1 MKVAILETVKAHAGF
16 ELEFDRII
24 IEALQEAGH
33 EPVMMLPEETVLDQ
47 EFAVDKYYLTGGKI
61 VSYDGIKG
69 VKKIWYSYL
78 REKRRIKWFDAALDM
93 AHEEHIDAIVLTTA
107 TYRYLRSL
115 QKSRLRDSDIPV
127 YFIFLGVN
135 PQEMP
140 KFMSKAQKCLP
151 YRNVHLCI
159 TTLRD
164 DFGNQRPEN
173 VRLIKPPVMIP
184 RMFQNP
190 EEHDSLRIGFFGH
203 YRKGE
208 KNIDWLINL
217 VRDNTF
223 NRPVKFVIQLA
234 PTTDE
239 DRKDIDEIIVGC
251 QGDECL
257 EFIPKTLLQDEWY
270 KAIQSVDV
278 VFLPYT
284 AERYLYNW
292 SAIYFTAIGA
302 QKPVITTSVLN
313 PEVMAKYKIGKLVN
327 TDDYGAFCQ
336 QMVGF
341 INCYDENKGKYK
353 SGLIKAKQEY
363 GKLSFINNLF
373 SN

>member
-33 EPVMMLPEETVLDQ
+33 EPVMMLPEGTVLDQ
-47 EFAVDKYYLTGGKI
+47 EFAIDKYYLTGGEI

-69 VKKIWYSYL
+69 LKKLWYSYL
-78 REKRRIKWFDAALDM
+78 REKRRVNWFDAALDM
-93 AHEEHIDAIVLTTA
+93 AHKEHVDAIVLTTA

-115 QKSRLRDSDIPV
+115 QKSCLRNSDIPV
-127 YFIFLGVN
+127 HFVFLGVN

-140 KFMSKAQKCLP
+140 KFMAKAKECLS
-151 YRNVHLCI
+151 YNNIHLCI

-164 DFGNQRPEN
+164 DFGTHKPKN

-184 RMFQNP
+184 QRFRDF
-190 EEHDSLRIGFFGH
+190 EEHNPLRIGFFGH

-208 KNIDWLINL
+208 KNIDWLIKLAEN
-217 VRDNTF
+217 NPF
-223 NRPVKFVIQLA
+223 NRLVKFVIQLA

-239 DRKDIDEIIVGC
+239 DKKDIDEIIAGY
-251 QGDECL
+251 QGNERL
-257 EFIPKTLLQDEWY
+257 EFIPKTLLKDEWY
-270 KAIQSVDV
+270 RTIESVDV
-278 VFLPYT
+278 VYLPYT

-302 QKPVITTSVLN
+302 QKAVITTSVLN
-313 PEVMAKYKIGKLVN
+313 PEVMDKYKIGKLVD
-327 TDDYGAFCQ
+327 TDDYEKFRQ
-336 QMVGF
+336 QMVDF
-341 INCYDENKGKYK
+341 INQYDENKIIYK
-353 SGLIKAKQEY
+353 SELIKANQEY
-363 GKLSFINNLF
+363 SKLSFVNNLLME
-373 SN
+373 